1 MIPTSPG
8 ILSPESG
15 HITHR
20 DGEDGGRSPTT
31 PQQPTTPRMVQPS
44 PEAEQDGME
53 VDSPEDEKDRVQDH
67 RRPPKRGRD
76 DDDSEHITHS
86 EPKLKRQR
94 RSPDSSPARSELDQQ
109 PSSSSSSSCPSISSS
124 SISNTTATDSSTIGA
139 SFKPAK
145 LIHNPIDIDDVYKV
159 VTMYGPDQKEATA
172 LLFGEAT
179 TEWPEGYS
187 LLQVGPPSPGLAK
200 LLTESGVHL
209 VWKGLTRR
217 GTSEALLLVT
227 PESDRERLKSGLM
240 GMQSD
245 APTDEP
251 AQADG
256 DPVYSDDDEEFR
268 EFPKGKYSTPLMLA
282 AAIGEAETVEAL
294 LHQGADPNERNPSGA
309 TALMIAAGH
318 NHILAVRALI
328 RDHKTKVYLHNS
340 IGADA
345 LCHAA
350 AQGNIQ
356 MVSLLLGSGGA
367 TLPKERVWHHKH
379 PLFIAARKGHYPIC
393 KLLFDQG
400 ISIDLEDGVGKSA
413 LWHAAE
419 TDQTECCKK
428 LLDAGADW
436 KLTPAPTSLYEEDNF
451 LLRSILCVAVK
462 NRNYELLDLLIKC
475 NQWSTLSQIKL
486 PLLHVAAT
494 HKHVDMM
501 KYLLQLKIAIDF
513 VDQDFKTTAINVAC
527 KKNHTEGAIT
537 LLEAGANPDIPD
549 MDRNNGLVHAAGANN
564 IELLKCLL
572 KHGAKLTSKWHF
584 GYLALY
590 QAAGCGHLDAMTLL
604 LSAGAPTSMS
614 DEGYRPRLRF
624 NTLLIQVMNDRAFYE
639 SESQLQALNLL
650 MKHGASWREV
660 DVEGRD
666 ALVRAVM
673 WGNPPLVPALI
684 SNGATVGQKD
694 RYGFNALD
702 IAALRAGDSLRNPG
716 VFSQEEFA
724 SIIIF
729 FHILMCAQRQPDWLS
744 LQAGAIKVSEHPIIR
759 ELLASN
765 PVTSPQAPAVGKSTL
780 AAIPFDIDGLFRAI
794 FIACRDA
801 GNDWDRTATEN
812 ILTFKGVPMP
822 VIELY
827 CDYIEALPKIQS
839 KLFGPKAGKQIS
851 DAYFRQF
858 FYGIAAVTGKFDI
871 DKHALNDAYEAF
883 GWHSVREGMVSVSR
897 NKILSL
903 VAAKANW
910 VDPLVTVFAD
920 LFEDCLGWTL
930 SAREPQ
936 GLNLSVP
943 PTPGLIAEKLMHHG
957 VFAAL
962 ADRVEEAWRAAWIK
976 TFGGAKAIEL
986 SSLSSSS
993 SSSSSASRSEVSPG
1007 AMSNQ
1012 HMPLSDTS
1020 SKVSNSTLSE
1030 ELSSQLLSA
1039 FREALATKVYSAELM
1054 ELPGGSAK
1062 EGALYAD
1069 LMHGQLDMTMQFI
1082 RPGNVL
1088 EDKPASVATA
1098 VPEPGPSSAPV
1109 SAPALTS
1116 EFAPVPPTIPTPA
1129 LLPSPAPTETTDDH
1143 YRPEFWDLGEV
1154 ESMPSL
1160 QELELS
1166 QDVLAFDDW
1175 LEAPE
1180 S

>member
-1 MIPTSPG
+1 MTPTSPD
-8 ILSPESG
+8 IFSPGSG
-15 HITHR
+15 YFTHR
-20 DGEDGGRSPTT
+20 DDKEASRSPAT
-31 PQQPTTPRMVQPS
+31 PQQPTSPRMVQSS

-53 VDSPEDEKDRVQDH
+53 VDNPEDEKDRVQDH

-76 DDDSEHITHS
+76 DDDRDHITHS

-94 RSPDSSPARSELDQQ
+94 RSPDSSPARSEIEQQ
-109 PSSSSSSSCPSISSS
+109 PSSSSSSSSSSSYPSISSS

-139 SFKPAK
+139 SFGPAK
-145 LIHNPIDIDDVYKV
+145 LIHNPIDVDDVDEV
-159 VTMYGPDQKEATA
+159 VTLYGPDQKKAAA
-172 LLFGEAT
+172 LLFGKAT
-179 TEWPEGYS
+179 IEWPEGYS

-209 VWKGLTRR
+209 VWEGLTQREISQ
-217 GTSEALLLVT
+217 TLLLVT

-256 DPVYSDDDEEFR
+256 DPFDDDDDEEFR

-282 AAIGEAETVEAL
+282 AAIGEAETIEAL
-294 LHQGADPNERNPSGA
+294 LNQGADPNERDPSGT

-318 NHILAVRALI
+318 NHIRAVRALI
-328 RDHKTKVYLHNS
+328 RDHKTKVHLHNS

-350 AQGNIQ
+350 DQGNTQ
-356 MVSLLLGSGGA
+356 MVSLLLVFGGA
-367 TLPKERVWHHKH
+367 TLPKEPVWHIKH

-393 KLLFDQG
+393 KLIFDQG
-400 ISIDLEDGVGKSA
+400 ISINLRDAAGKSA

-436 KLTPAPTSLYEEDNF
+436 KLSPLLVLHEEDN
-451 LLRSILCVAVK
+451 LLSRSILCVAVK
-462 NRNYELLDLLIKC
+462 NRNFELLDLLIKC
-475 NQWSTLSQIKL
+475 NQWANLSEIKL

-494 HKHVDMM
+494 ENHVGMM
-501 KYLLQLKIAIDF
+501 KYLLELKIAIDF
-513 VDQDFKTTAINVAC
+513 VDEDLKTTAINLAC

-549 MDRNNGLVHAAGANN
+549 VYRDNGLVYAAGANN
-564 IELLKCLL
+564 IELLNSLL
-572 KHGAKLTSKWHF
+572 NHGAKLTSKWHF

-590 QAAGCGHLDAMTLL
+590 QATGFGHLDAMTLL

-614 DEGYRPRLRF
+614 DEWYRNRLGL
-624 NTLLIQVMNDRAFYE
+624 NPLLMQVMNDGAFPS

-673 WGNPPLVPALI
+673 WGNRLLVPELML
-684 SNGATVGQKD
+684 NGATVGQKD

-716 VFSQEEFA
+716 VLSPAEFA
-724 SIIIF
+724 SVTIF
-729 FHILMCAQRQPDWLS
+729 SYVLMYAQRQPDWLS
-744 LQAGAIKVSEHPIIR
+744 LQAGAIKVSLHPIIR
-759 ELLASN
+759 ELLALN
-765 PVTSPQAPAVGKSTL
+765 PVTSPQAPAVGASTL
-780 AAIPFDIDGLFRAI
+780 APIPFDIDGLFRAI
-794 FIACRDA
+794 FTACRDA
-801 GNDWDRTATEN
+801 DNDWDRTATEK
-812 ILTFKGVPMP
+812 ILIFTGVPMP
-822 VIELY
+822 IIELY

-839 KLFGPKAGKQIS
+839 KLFGSKAGKQIS

-858 FYGIAAVTGKFDI
+858 FYGIASITGKFDI
-871 DKHALNDAYEAF
+871 DKHALNDAYEAL
-883 GWHSVREGMVSVSR
+883 GWSPIRMALVSASR

-910 VDPLVTVFAD
+910 VDPLITVFAD

-930 SAREPQ
+930 SAPEPQ
-936 GLNLSVP
+936 GLNRPAP
-943 PTPGLIAEKLMHHG
+943 PTPGLITEKLMHHG
-957 VFAAL
+957 VYAAL
-962 ADRVEEAWRAAWIK
+962 AERVDEAWRAAWIK
-976 TFGGAKAIEL
+976 IFGSALAIEL
-986 SSLSSSS
+986 SSS
-993 SSSSSASRSEVSPG
+993 SSSSSASSSEVSSG
-1007 AMSNQ
+1007 VMSNQ
-1012 HMPLSDTS
+1012 HTLLSDTS
-1020 SKVSNSTLSE
+1020 SRVSNSTLSA

-1069 LMHGQLDMTMQFI
+1069 LMHGQLDMIMQFI

-1098 VPEPGPSSAPV
+1098 VPEPDPSTAPV
-1109 SAPALTS
+1109 SAPA
-1116 EFAPVPPTIPTPA
+1116 P
-1129 LLPSPAPTETTDDH
+1129 LPSPALTEATAES
-1143 YRPEFWDLGEV
+1143 YRPEFWDLGEL
-1154 ESMPSL
+1154 ESIPLL

-1166 QDVLAFDDW
+1166 QDFLGFNDW
-1175 LEAPE
+1175 PEAPE

>member
-1 MIPTSPG
+1 MTPASQG
-8 ILSPESG
+8 RFSPEPGSS
-15 HITHR
+15 THC
-20 DGEDGGRSPTT
+20 ENKEAGRT
-31 PQQPTTPRMVQPS
+31 PATPEQPTTPRMVQPS
-44 PEAEQDGME
+44 PEEKQDGME

-94 RSPDSSPARSELDQQ
+94 RSPDSSPTRSELDQQ

-124 SISNTTATDSSTIGA
+124 SISNTTATDSSMIGA
-139 SFKPAK
+139 SFGPAK

-159 VTMYGPDQKEATA
+159 TTMYGPNQKEAAA

-179 TEWPEGYS
+179 TEWPEGYL
-187 LLQVGPPSPGLAK
+187 LLQVGPPSPPLTQ

-209 VWKGLTRR
+209 VWEGLTQR

-256 DPVYSDDDEEFR
+256 DPVDGDDDEEFR
-268 EFPKGKYSTPLMLA
+268 ELPKGKYSTPLMLA
-282 AAIGEAETVEAL
+282 AAIGEGETIEAL
-294 LHQGADPNERNPSGA
+294 LHQGADPNERDPSST

-318 NHILAVRALI
+318 NHILAVQALI
-328 RDHKTKVYLHNS
+328 RDHKTKVHLHNS

-350 AQGNIQ
+350 AQENMQ
-356 MVSLLLGSGGA
+356 MVSLLLGFGGA
-367 TLPKERVWHHKH
+367 PLPKELVLHQKH

-400 ISIDLEDGVGKSA
+400 ISINLIDGFGKSA

-436 KLTPAPTSLYEEDNF
+436 KLAPQSISLYEEDN
-451 LLRSILCVAVK
+451 LLSRSILCVAVK
-462 NRNYELLDLLIKC
+462 NRNFELLDLLIKC
-475 NQWSTLSQIKL
+475 NQWANLCEIKL

-494 HKHVDMM
+494 YNHIDMM
-501 KYLLQLKIAIDF
+501 KYLLKLKIAIDF
-513 VDQDFKTTAINVAC
+513 VDEDLKTTAINLAC

-549 MDRNNGLVHAAGANN
+549 MYRNNGLVYAAGDNN

-590 QAAGCGHLDAMTLL
+590 QATGCGHLDAMKLL

-614 DEGYRPRLRF
+614 DKRYRYGLSF
-624 NTLLIQVMNDRAFYE
+624 NTLLMQVMNDRAFYE
-639 SESQLQALNLL
+639 DESQLQALNLL

-660 DVEGRD
+660 DGDGHD
-666 ALVRAVM
+666 ALIRAVM
-673 WGNPPLVPALI
+673 WGNPPLIPALI

-716 VFSQEEFA
+716 VFSKEEFA
-724 SIIIF
+724 SIVIF
-729 FHILMCAQRQPDWLS
+729 FHILMCAHRQPDWLS
-744 LQAGAIKVSEHPIIR
+744 LQAGAIKVSLHPIIR

-765 PVTSPQAPAVGKSTL
+765 PVTSPQAPAVGTSTL
-780 AAIPFDIDGLFRAI
+780 VAIPFDIDGLFRAI

-801 GNDWDRTATEN
+801 GNDWDRTATEK
-812 ILTFKGVPMP
+812 ILIFTGVPMP

-858 FYGIAAVTGKFDI
+858 FYGIAAITRKFDI
-871 DKHALNDAYEAF
+871 DKHALNDAYEAL

-897 NKILSL
+897 NRILSL

-943 PTPGLIAEKLMHHG
+943 PTPGLITEKLMHHG

-976 TFGGAKAIEL
+976 TFGGALAIE
-986 SSLSSSS
+986 LSSSS
-993 SSSSSASRSEVSPG
+993 SSSSSASSSEISSG

-1129 LLPSPAPTETTDDH
+1129 LLLSPALTETTDDH
-1143 YRPEFWDLGEV
+1143 YRPEFWDLSEL

-1166 QDVLAFDDW
+1166 QHVLAFDDW